1 MFSAKLLELL
11 NTTHKLLN
19 WTLDSQPRKTFFLY
33 ILQLGTYATLFTWSF
48 FYSPSTC
55 WSLNNELKP
64 VQVIFLTF
72 LTQGRNYF
80 MNFPKCKKLGFVFR
94 CEVKINVNNPQEKI
108 GKLFCNYFQSTYIW
122 STIFYLPIHLTGKRR
137 NQDQKFT
144 RMLIWVRMGQNT
156 PLPEQVIKN
165 FMYMC
170 FQKES

>member
-1 MFSAKLLELL
+1 MFSAKLLELW

-48 FYSPSTC
+48 FHSPSTC
-55 WSLNNELKP
+55 WSLNNQLKP

-94 CEVKINVNNPQEKI
+94 CEVKINVNNPQEK
-108 GKLFCNYFQSTYIW
+108 LVSYFAITFSPPIFDPQFFICQYI
-122 STIFYLPIHLTGKRR
+122 SQEREEIRT
-137 NQDQKFT
+137 
-144 RMLIWVRMGQNT
+144 
-156 PLPEQVIKN
+156 KN
-165 FMYMC
+165 SQEC
-170 FQKES
+170 